1 MDLEDFIA
9 SGLSDDELR
18 EAVDQA
24 HIASLL
30 TTLAALTGD
39 DTLIRDEFRPT
50 GGAVSLTLDPHG
62 GLAEDRLAE
71 ARAAAFEAL
80 RRLRDAPRP
89 PAQPS
94 PERLERLM
102 RFITGPVDSAYRPLM
117 EHELGLAEDAGAPR
131 WHADELHPGSPVRAL
146 VVGAGLSGIAAGHR
160 LLQAGLVV
168 TIVERNAD
176 VGGVW
181 LENDYP
187 GARLDTSNFTYS
199 YSFAQHGG
207 WRKRYS
213 PRDEILGYLRDVA
226 DRFGIRERV
235 RFRTRVTALRWDDE
249 ARLWHAT
256 TRDEHGVESELQ
268 AEFVISA
275 VGQLNEPLIPDI
287 PGAATFRGP
296 AFHTARWDHSAPI
309 DGARVGV
316 IGTGASA
323 FQVIPQV
330 ARTAGEVVVFQR
342 TPAWVIPTPRY
353 NADIEPGLHLLL
365 ERLPQYHRWYR
376 FAQFWNNVEGIR
388 SLALVDPAWEHPVSV
403 SAANDE
409 MRRSLTRFLEEEFAD
424 RPDLRAI
431 LVPEYAP
438 YAKRAVRDDGTW
450 TNALKQPH
458 VRVVVDPIRA
468 ITPHGIETADGAHH
482 DLDTIVYGTGFRAS
496 EFLSSITVTGRDGA
510 DLHARWGGDARA
522 FWGTSVPGFPN
533 LFLLYGPNT
542 NLNVNGSVVLF
553 VEAAIEFAL
562 AGIRTVLEHGMS
574 ALDVREEAYDA
585 YNRRIDEA
593 SLGLAIGASSVNS
606 WYKNRFGR
614 NSQNW
619 PLTTLEYWQGTRG
632 PTLEDYDLL
641 P

>member
-1 MDLEDFIA
+1 MDLEDFST
-9 SGLSDDELR
+9 SGLGDDDLR
-18 EAVDQA
+18 EAVGQA

-30 TTLAALTGD
+30 ATLAALTGD
-39 DTLIRDEFRPT
+39 DDLIADDLRPT
-50 GGAVSLTLDPHG
+50 GGAVSLTLDPQG
-62 GLAEDRLAE
+62 GLTADQLAK
-71 ARAAAFEAL
+71 ARALAFDAL
-80 RRLRDAPRP
+80 RGLRDSPAPVP
-89 PAQPS
+89 PPS
-94 PERLERLM
+94 QERLERIM
-102 RFITGPVDSAYRPLM
+102 RFITGPVETDYVPLM
-117 EHELGLAEDAGAPR
+117 LHELGLAEDAGAPDWR
-131 WHADELHPGSPVRAL
+131 AEDLRPGQSVRAL
-146 VVGAGLSGIAAGHR
+146 VIGAGLSGIAAAHR
-160 LLQAGLVV
+160 LLQAGLAV

-199 YSFAQHGG
+199 YSFAQNGS

-213 PRDEILGYLRDVA
+213 PRDEILEYLRDVA
-226 DRFGIRERV
+226 DRLGIRERI
-235 RFRTRVTALRWDDE
+235 RFSTHVTALRWDGDNS
-249 ARLWHAT
+249 RWHAT
-256 TRDEHGVESELQ
+256 TRDEHGEESEIV

-275 VGQLNEPLIPDI
+275 VGQLNEPSIPDI
-287 PGAATFRGP
+287 PGAGSFRGE
-296 AFHTARWDHSAPI
+296 AFHTARWDHSAAI

-330 ARTAGEVVVFQR
+330 ARTASEVVVFQR

-353 NADIEPGLHLLL
+353 NADMEPGLHRLL

-388 SLALVDPAWEHPVSV
+388 SLALVDPEWTHPVSV

-409 MRRSLTRFLEEEFAD
+409 MRRSLTAHLEEAFAD
-424 RPDLRAI
+424 RPDLREI
-431 LVPEYAP
+431 LMPDYAP

-450 TNALKQPH
+450 TSALKQPN
-458 VRVVVDPIRA
+458 VRVVVSPIRA
-468 ITPHGIETADGAHH
+468 ITPQGVETADGNHH

-496 EFLSSITVTGRDGA
+496 DFLSSIKVTGRDGV
-510 DLHARWGGDARA
+510 DLHEQWGGDARA
-522 FWGTSVPGFPN
+522 FWGASVPRFPN

-542 NLNVNGSVVLF
+542 NLNVNGSIVLF
-553 VEAAIEFAL
+553 VEGAIEFAL
-562 AGIRTVLEHGMS
+562 AGIRMVLEQGAS
-574 ALDVREEAYDA
+574 ALDVRPDAYDA

-593 SLGLAIGASSVNS
+593 SLQLAIGASSVNS

-619 PLTTLEYWQGTRG
+619 PLTTLEYWQGTRR
-632 PTLEDYDLL
+632 PSPADYDLL

>member
-1 MDLEDFIA
+1 MDLVDFWA
-9 SGLSDDELR
+9 SGISDDELR
-18 EAVDQA
+18 EAVEQA

-30 TTLAALTGD
+30 TTLASLTGD
-39 DTLIRDEFRPT
+39 DELIRQEFRPCD
-50 GGAVSLTLDPHG
+50 GAVSLTLDPQG
-62 GLAEDRLAE
+62 GLSAERLTE
-71 ARAAAFEAL
+71 AREAAFNAL
-80 RRLRDAPRP
+80 RRLRDATQLAEP
-89 PAQPS
+89 PS
-94 PERLERLM
+94 PERLQRLM
-102 RFITGPVDSAYRPLM
+102 HFITGPVDAAYLPLM
-117 EHELGLAEDAGAPR
+117 EHELGLAGDFGAPR
-131 WHADELHPGSPVRAL
+131 WRAEELRPGLPVRAL
-146 VVGAGLSGIAAGHR
+146 VIGAGLSGIAAAHR
-160 LLQAGLVV
+160 LLQAGLAV
-168 TIVERNAD
+168 IIIERNAD

-213 PRDEILGYLRDVA
+213 PRHEVLGYLRDVA
-226 DRFGIRERV
+226 DRMGIRERV
-235 RFRTRVTALRWDDE
+235 RFRTHATALRWDDDL
-249 ARLWHAT
+249 RLWHAT
-256 TRDEHGVESELQ
+256 IQDEHGAESGID
-268 AEFVISA
+268 AEFVVSA

-287 PGAATFRGP
+287 PGAAEFRGA
-296 AFHTARWDHSAPI
+296 AFHTSRWDHSVSVT
-309 DGARVGV
+309 DARVGV

-330 ARTAGEVVVFQR
+330 ARTAREVVVFQR
-342 TPAWVIPTPRY
+342 TPAWVIPTPKY
-353 NADIEPGLHLLL
+353 NADIEPGLHFLLD
-365 ERLPQYHRWYR
+365 RLPQYHRWYR

-388 SLALVDPAWEHPVSV
+388 SLALVDPEWSHPVSV

-424 RPDLRAI
+424 RPDLRKI
-431 LVPEYAP
+431 LVPSYAP

-450 TNALKQPH
+450 TNALKQSN
-458 VRVVVDPIRA
+458 VRVVVEPIRA
-468 ITPHGIETADGAHH
+468 ITPRGIGTADGTHY

-496 EFLSSITVTGRDGA
+496 EFLAGITVTGRDGA
-510 DLHARWGGDARA
+510 DLHEQWGGDARA
-522 FWGTSVPGFPN
+522 YWGASVPGFPN

-553 VEAAIEFAL
+553 VEGAIEFAL
-562 AGIRTVLEHGMS
+562 AGIRLVLERGAS
-574 ALDVREEAYDA
+574 GLDVRPAACEE
-585 YNRRIDEA
+585 YNNRIDEA
-593 SLGLAIGASSVNS
+593 SLGLAIGASSVHS

-632 PTLEDYDLL
+632 PSLDDYELL